1 MLFVKFII
9 GSVGI
14 GTTAPNK
21 LLEVN
26 VTAPSTGISTN
37 GTIYTPIINTTDA
50 QKNITISSGAGSVI
64 IRLG

>member
-1 MLFVKFII
+1 MKDSE
-9 GSVGI
+9 GNVGI
-14 GTTAPNK
+14 GTISPNK

-37 GTIYTPIINTTDA
+37 GTLYTPIINST
-50 QKNITISSGAGSVI
+50 QNNLTISSASGSVI